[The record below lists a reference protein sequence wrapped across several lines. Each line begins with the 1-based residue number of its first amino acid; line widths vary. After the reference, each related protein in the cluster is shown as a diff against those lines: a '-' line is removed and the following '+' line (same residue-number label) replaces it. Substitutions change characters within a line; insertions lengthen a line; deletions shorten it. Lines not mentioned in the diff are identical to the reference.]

1 MVRNQHQATLDFIRL
16 HLLVYLTSLLRHQVV
31 HLRLF
36 TILSLLVVDEVDT
49 AEVMETQ
56 GVVAVLVAIAQ
67 AVLISQVQEE
77 TLLLLVV
84 VWQASQVAVI
94 FIINQSHRGE
104 VTVVYSVLP
113 QLEAVLVG
121 REIFSLVQTQTT
133 QLELVN
139 QVVLVEEVQGE
150 IALLVILTQTL
161 EVERVVKETLAV

>member
-1 MVRNQHQATLDFIRL
+1 MASLSGSGNIYNQPIPSR
-16 HLLVYLTSLLRHQVV
+16 
-31 HLRLF
+31 
-36 TILSLLVVDEVDT
+36 
-49 AEVMETQ
+49 
-56 GVVAVLVAIAQ
+56 
-67 AVLISQVQEE
+67 
-77 TLLLLVV
+77 
-84 VWQASQVAVI
+84 
-94 FIINQSHRGE
+94 E